1 MNVLIGGAGLGGLS
15 AALSLHAAGIEV
27 RVVDA
32 ARELGALGVGIN
44 ILPHATRE
52 LVELGLAD
60 ELAAT
65 GIPTQEL
72 IYHDR
77 FGSRIC
83 GELRGLAAGYRWPQY
98 SIHRG
103 ELQMLMLHAA
113 RQRLGADALRAG
125 LAVERF
131 EHSDA
136 QVSVELRDR
145 RTGRL
150 LVESAD
156 VLIGADGINSAVRA
170 QLHPDEGPPIWSGV
184 HLWRGLT
191 DTEPFLGGRTMILSG
206 ANPRVVAYPVSRSA
220 EQRGRS
226 AVNWV
231 LMVRLGQPTDAPLGD
246 WHHLGG
252 LDDVLPHVADRRFDW
267 LDVPALVRSAP
278 QIWEYPMVDRDPLPH
293 WGTGRVSLLG
303 DAAHPMYPVG
313 SNGGTQAIIDGRVLA
328 WELAHADDPVAG
340 LAAYEGAR
348 RERMNALVLD
358 NRQGGPERVLQL
370 VEQRAPNGFT
380 RIQDVMTSD
389 ELEAIAMQYR
399 KTAGFDAE
407 TLNTAPSWDV
417 AQKIH
422 RRQNSREE
430 SHNDSRSS
438 ARSPGAGS

>member
-1 MNVLIGGAGLGGLS
+1 MNVLIVGAGLGGLS

-32 ARELGALGVGIN
+32 AHELRAVGVGIN

-52 LVELGLAD
+52 LVELGLAG

-77 FGSRIC
+77 FGSRIWV
-83 GELRGLAAGYRWPQY
+83 EPRGLAAGYRWPQY

-103 ELQMLMLHAA
+103 ELQMLMLRAV
-113 RQRLGADALRAG
+113 RQRLGAGAVRAG
-125 LAVERF
+125 LAIERF
-131 EHSDA
+131 EQSDA
-136 QVSVELRDR
+136 YVAVELRDR

-150 LVESAD
+150 LVEPAG

-170 QLHPDEGPPIWSGV
+170 QLHPGEGPPIWSGV

-191 DTEPFLGGRTMILSG
+191 ETEPFLGGRTMILSG
-206 ANPRVVAYPVSRSA
+206 ANPIVVAYPVSRSA

-226 AVNWV
+226 AVNWGIA
-231 LMVRLGQPTDAPLGD
+231 VRLGRPTDAPLGD

-252 LDDVLPHVADRRFDW
+252 LDDVLPHVADRCFDW
-267 LDVPALVRSAP
+267 LDVPALVRAAP
-278 QIWEYPMVDRDPLPH
+278 RIWEYPMVDRDPLPH

-303 DAAHPMYPVG
+303 DAAHPMYPMG

-328 WELAHADDPVAG
+328 WELARADDPVTG
-340 LAAYEGAR
+340 LAAYEAAR
-348 RERMNALVLD
+348 RERMNALVVA

-370 VEQRAPNGFT
+370 VEQRAPDGFT
-380 RIQDVMTSD
+380 SIEDVMTRD
-389 ELEAIAMQYR
+389 ELEAIAAQYR

-407 TLNTAPSWDV
+407 TLNAAPSWNLL
-417 AQKIH
+417 
-422 RRQNSREE
+422 RRPPS
-430 SHNDSRSS
+430 
-438 ARSPGAGS
+438 GSE